1 MQNAWRFIDD
11 EILREPATRK
21 PIRQRTWHRG
31 RLPTRRRRRSRC
43 PSSRWATANL
53 PVAKRILAATD
64 KSIAWLADPSHR
76 DEAIELL
83 VKVARSSI
91 EDAEPQRDCGPARNQ
106 SAWRHEAQA
115 ARRPGSQC
123 RRHLLRTRVGAS
135 RAIRAQSGS
144 ASSTSAREIW
154 SSRGGQRPDA
164 QVLWRTPRPSRSPPL
179 RRVPATGRVSKEP
192 RGTVGA
198 IAVLKRSDCQS
209 ELSTRP
215 IVDTSHSLANPSRP

>member
-1 MQNAWRFIDD
+1 MPGASLMMRFFESPPRESRSASGPGTEADYQQGGGEDPGALRAATPAGNCLDHHVGIEAGFKAERDGLADGRGVYGDQQIVD
-11 EILREPATRK
+11 ELDLA
-21 PIRQRTWHRG
+21 G
-31 RLPTRRRRRSRC
+31 RAKGTEVKAYIGKSRC

-135 RAIRAQSGS
+135 RAIRAQSG
-144 ASSTSAREIW
+144 
-154 SSRGGQRPDA
+154 
-164 QVLWRTPRPSRSPPL
+164 
-179 RRVPATGRVSKEP
+179 
-192 RGTVGA
+192 
-198 IAVLKRSDCQS
+198 
-209 ELSTRP
+209 
-215 IVDTSHSLANPSRP
+215 

>member
-1 MQNAWRFIDD
+1 MPGASLMMRFFESPPRESRSASGPGTEADYQQGGGED
-11 EILREPATRK
+11 PGALRAA
-21 PIRQRTWHRG
+21 G
-31 RLPTRRRRRSRC
+31 RLRICRS
-43 PSSRWATANL
+43 PNG
-53 PVAKRILAATD
+53 AATD

-135 RAIRAQSGS
+135 RAIRAQSG
-144 ASSTSAREIW
+144 
-154 SSRGGQRPDA
+154 
-164 QVLWRTPRPSRSPPL
+164 
-179 RRVPATGRVSKEP
+179 
-192 RGTVGA
+192 
-198 IAVLKRSDCQS
+198 
-209 ELSTRP
+209 
-215 IVDTSHSLANPSRP
+215 

>member
-1 MQNAWRFIDD
+1 MVGEAPDNEGTLIEAMQNAWRFIDD

-135 RAIRAQSGS
+135 RAIRAQSG
-144 ASSTSAREIW
+144 
-154 SSRGGQRPDA
+154 
-164 QVLWRTPRPSRSPPL
+164 
-179 RRVPATGRVSKEP
+179 
-192 RGTVGA
+192 
-198 IAVLKRSDCQS
+198 
-209 ELSTRP
+209 
-215 IVDTSHSLANPSRP
+215 

>member
-135 RAIRAQSGS
+135 RAIRAQSGRS
-144 ASSTSAREIW
+144 W
-154 SSRGGQRPDA
+154 NCSRPTRVHQPPA
-164 QVLWRTPRPSRSPPL
+164 PL
-179 RRVPATGRVSKEP
+179 RRGSLFEP
-192 RGTVGA
+192 LERKVGLQGGPHTT
-198 IAVLKRSDCQS
+198 IGGNGPDDGPQWRSR
-209 ELSTRP
+209 RP
-215 IVDTSHSLANPSRP
+215 TAWLGI